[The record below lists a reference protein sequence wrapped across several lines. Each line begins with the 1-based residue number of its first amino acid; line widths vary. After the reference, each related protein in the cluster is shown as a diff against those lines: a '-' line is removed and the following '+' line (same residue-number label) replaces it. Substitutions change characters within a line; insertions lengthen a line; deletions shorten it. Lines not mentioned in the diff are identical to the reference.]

1 MKKTTMR
8 KAVLLLLLAAWTFP
22 VMAQQWEAILSDT
35 VSISSG
41 FINEDNTMEL
51 VGYSGN
57 YGAYFR
63 VFGDG
68 NYETTTF
75 PAPEGKK
82 LVLQT
87 LTPLD
92 DGGYFVSGRIMNN
105 RLNDS
110 GELKIM
116 ILDGD
121 LNVVKEQTLQVA
133 EGFLGFTD
141 GAAAMDDD
149 GTIVLLKTARREMPN
164 YQGGYESRG
173 VLFRFTQSGDSLNCR
188 YLLADPPDPICYIQQ
203 IENQKLI
210 NDPYSD
216 QIIAVCAGQGGVQSL
231 LYFDYDFNL
240 TNDFFIDDISFPETG
255 PGWQCKHISHPY
267 VGYWYNAN
275 AMLLVADQEDTDI
288 SANKPHLLIGK
299 MNHEGEIIER
309 VEINKPDTLFYAYG
323 GMAYANDSTVYV
335 STRCHTE
342 GWLDPY
348 YPCVYLVN
356 IGLEILGKV
365 ELWDELDYYPQTVFP
380 TSDGGCVFCIK
391 GNSWWVEPL
400 QKVIRFSREDFNPIP
415 CSVKEVPQE
424 AIKALVYPN
433 PAKDELN
440 IDISDVHNLE
450 GCRISITDALGRPCV
465 DRFVR
470 GEGNVLTVGVSGLK
484 AGVYTY
490 RVYNAEKELAGGKF
504 VKE

>member
-1 MKKTTMR
+1 MWKP
-8 KAVLLLLLAAWTFP
+8 LLLVFFSALSPLF
-22 VMAQQWEAILSDT
+22 VFAQQWETILSDT

-68 NYETTTF
+68 HYETTTF

-92 DGGYFVSGRIMNN
+92 NGGYFVSGRIATNPSDIN
-105 RLNDS
+105 E

-116 ILDGD
+116 ILDDD

-133 EGFLGFTD
+133 DGFLGFTD
-141 GAAAMDDD
+141 GAAVMDDD

-188 YLLADPPDPICYIQQ
+188 YLLADPPDPICYIHQ
-203 IENQKLI
+203 IRNQTLK

-216 QIIAVCAGQGGVQSL
+216 QIIGLCAGRNGVQSL

-240 TNDFFIDDISFPETG
+240 TNNFQIDDISLPELTSG
-255 PGWQCKHISHPY
+255 KYVSEPH

-275 AMLLVADQEDTDI
+275 EMLLAATQKDPDHYV
-288 SANKPHLLIGK
+288 NHPHLLVGK
-299 MNHEGEIIER
+299 MNREGEIIEKT
-309 VEINKPDTLFYAYG
+309 EINKPDTLFYAYG
-323 GMAYANDSTVYV
+323 GMAYSNDSTVYV
-335 STRCHTE
+335 STRCHTVS
-342 GWLDPY
+342 WLDPF
-348 YPCVYLVN
+348 YPCLYLVST
-356 IGLEILGKV
+356 GLEILGKV
-365 ELWDELDYYPQTVFP
+365 ELWDELDYFPQAVFP
-380 TSDGGCVFCIK
+380 TSDGGCVFFII
-391 GNSWWVEPL
+391 GDQLWIEPV
-400 QKVIRFSREDFNPIP
+400 QKIIRFSREDFNPIP

-424 AIKALVYPN
+424 TIKASAYPN
-433 PAKDELN
+433 PAKDALN
-440 IDISDVHNLE
+440 IDISGLPENEKH
-450 GCRISITDALGRPCV
+450 RIQITDALGHICM
-465 DRFVR
+465 DRIIR
-470 GEGNVLTVGVSGLK
+470 GEGNVLTVGVANLSV
-484 AGVYTY
+484 GVYTY
-490 RVYNAEKELAGGKF
+490 QIYDNKKTLSTGKF

>member
-1 MKKTTMR
+1 MWKP
-8 KAVLLLLLAAWTFP
+8 LLLVFFSALSPLF
-22 VMAQQWEAILSDT
+22 VFAQQWETILSDT

-92 DGGYFVSGRIMNN
+92 NGGYFVSGRIATNSSDIN
-105 RLNDS
+105 E

-116 ILDGD
+116 IVDGD

-288 SANKPHLLIGK
+288 YANKPHLLIGK

-424 AIKALVYPN
+424 AIKALAYPN
-433 PAKDELN
+433 PAKDALN
-440 IDISDVHNLE
+440 IDISGLPENEKH
-450 GCRISITDALGRPCV
+450 RIQITDALGHICM
-465 DRFVR
+465 DRIIR
-470 GEGNVLTVGVSGLK
+470 GEGNVLTVGVANLSV
-484 AGVYTY
+484 GVYTY
-490 RVYNAEKELAGGKF
+490 QIYDNKKTLSSGKF
-504 VKE
+504 VKK

>member
-1 MKKTTMR
+1 MWKP
-8 KAVLLLLLAAWTFP
+8 LLLVFFSALSPLF
-22 VMAQQWEAILSDT
+22 VFAQQWETILSDT

-63 VFGDG
+63 MFGDG

-92 DGGYFVSGRIMNN
+92 NGGYFVSGRIATNPSDIN
-105 RLNDS
+105 E

-173 VLFRFTQSGDSLNCR
+173 VLFRFTQSGDSLDCR
-188 YLLADPPDPICYIQQ
+188 YLLADPPDPICYIHQ
-203 IENQKLI
+203 IKSQKLM

-216 QIIAVCAGQGGVQSL
+216 QIIGVCAGRNGVQSL

-240 TNDFFIDDISFPETG
+240 TNNFQIDDISLPELTSG
-255 PGWQCKHISHPY
+255 KYVTEPH

-275 AMLLVADQEDTDI
+275 EMLLAATQKDPDHYVNHPHLLVA
-288 SANKPHLLIGK
+288 K
-299 MNHEGEIIER
+299 MNREGEIIEKT
-309 VEINKPDTLFYAYG
+309 EINKPDTLFYAYG
-323 GMAYANDSTVYV
+323 GMAYSNDSTVYV
-335 STRCHTE
+335 STRCHTVS
-342 GWLDPY
+342 WLDPF
-348 YPCVYLVN
+348 YPCLYLVST
-356 IGLEILGKV
+356 GLEILGKV
-365 ELWDELDYYPQTVFP
+365 ELWDELDYFPQAVFP
-380 TSDGGCVFCIK
+380 TSDGGCVFFII
-391 GNSWWVEPL
+391 GDQLWIEPV
-400 QKVIRFSREDFNPIP
+400 QKIIRFSREDFNPIP
-415 CSVKEVPQE
+415 CSVKELPKE
-424 AIKALVYPN
+424 AIKAMAYPN
-433 PAKDELN
+433 PARDALN
-440 IDISDVHNLE
+440 IDISGLPENEKH
-450 GCRISITDALGRPCV
+450 RIQITDALGHICM
-465 DRFVR
+465 DRIIR
-470 GEGNVLTVGVSGLK
+470 GEGNVLTVGVANLSV
-484 AGVYTY
+484 GVYTY
-490 RVYNAEKELAGGKF
+490 QIYDNKKTLSSGKF
-504 VKE
+504 VKK

>member
-1 MKKTTMR
+1 MKSTKKIIMLCCLMVL
-8 KAVLLLLLAAWTFP
+8 AV
-22 VMAQQWEAILSDT
+22 MGRAQQWETILPDS

-51 VGYSGN
+51 VGCSGN
-57 YGAYFR
+57 DGAYFK

-68 NYETTTF
+68 HYETTTF
-75 PAPEGKK
+75 PAPEGKQ

-92 DGGYFVSGRIMNN
+92 DGGCFVSGRIMTN

-116 ILDGD
+116 ILDDD
-121 LNVVKEQTLQVA
+121 LNVVKEHTLQVA

-141 GAAAMDDD
+141 GAAVMDDD

-173 VLFRFTQSGDSLNCR
+173 ALFRFTQSGDSLNCR
-188 YLLADPPDPICYIQQ
+188 YLLADPPDPICYIHQ
-203 IENQKLI
+203 IRNQILW

-216 QIIAVCAGQGGVQSL
+216 QIIGVCAGRNGLQSL

-240 TNDFFIDDISFPETG
+240 TNDFFIDDISLPELSSG
-255 PGWQCKHISHPY
+255 KYVNRPHIVS
-267 VGYWYNAN
+267 WYNEN
-275 AMLLVADQEDTDI
+275 EMLLVADQQDTVVH
-288 SANKPHLLIGK
+288 NKPHLLIGK
-299 MNHEGEIIER
+299 MNREGEIIEKA
-309 VEINKPDTLFYAYG
+309 EINKPDTLFYAFG
-323 GMAYANDSTVYV
+323 GTAYANDSTVYV

-342 GWLDPY
+342 SWLDPL
-348 YPCVYLVN
+348 YPCAYLVST
-356 IGLEILGKV
+356 GLEILGKV
-365 ELWDELDYYPQTVFP
+365 ELWDELDYYPQAIFP

-391 GNSWWVEPL
+391 GDSWYVEPTV
-400 QKVIRFSREDFNPIP
+400 KIIRFSREDFNPIP

-424 AIKALVYPN
+424 TIKALAYPN

-440 IDISDVHNLE
+440 IDISGLSQNMEH
-450 GCRISITDALGRPCV
+450 RIQITDALGHICM
-465 DRFVR
+465 DRIIR
-470 GEGNVLTVGVSGLK
+470 GEGNVLTVGVASLPVGM
-484 AGVYTY
+484 YTY
-490 RVYNAEKELAGGKF
+490 QIYYDKKTISSGKF

>member
-1 MKKTTMR
+1 MWKP
-8 KAVLLLLLAAWTFP
+8 LLLVFFSALSPLF
-22 VMAQQWEAILSDT
+22 VFAQQWETILSDT

-68 NYETTTF
+68 QYEVTTF

-87 LTPLD
+87 LTPLG
-92 DGGYFVSGRIMNN
+92 DGGYFVSGRIMTN

-110 GELKIM
+110 GELQIM
-116 ILDGD
+116 ILDDD

-141 GAAAMDDD
+141 GAAVMDDD

-164 YQGGYESRG
+164 FPPGSFESRG

-188 YLLADPPDPICYIQQ
+188 YLLADPPDPICYIHQ
-203 IENQKLI
+203 IKSQKLM

-216 QIIAVCAGQGGVQSL
+216 QIIGVCAGRNGVQSL

-240 TNDFFIDDISFPETG
+240 TNNFQIDDISLPELTSG
-255 PGWQCKHISHPY
+255 KYVSEPH

-275 AMLLVADQEDTDI
+275 EMLLAATQKDPDHYV
-288 SANKPHLLIGK
+288 NHPHLLVGK
-299 MNHEGEIIER
+299 MNREGEIIEKT
-309 VEINKPDTLFYAYG
+309 EINKPDTLFYAYG
-323 GMAYANDSTVYV
+323 GMAYSNDSTVYV
-335 STRCHTE
+335 STRCHTVS
-342 GWLDPY
+342 WLDPF
-348 YPCVYLVN
+348 YPCLYLVST
-356 IGLEILGKV
+356 GLEVLGKV
-365 ELWDELDYYPQTVFP
+365 ELWEELDYFPQAVFP
-380 TSDGGCVFCIK
+380 TSDGGCVFFII
-391 GNSWWVEPL
+391 GDQLWIEPV
-400 QKVIRFSREDFNPIP
+400 QKIIRFSREDFNPIP

-424 AIKALVYPN
+424 AIKASAYPN

-440 IDISDVHNLE
+440 IDISGLPENEKH
-450 GCRISITDALGRPCV
+450 RIQITDALGHICM
-465 DRFVR
+465 DRIIR
-470 GEGNVLTVGVSGLK
+470 GEGNVLTVGVANLSV
-484 AGVYTY
+484 GVYTY
-490 RVYNAEKELAGGKF
+490 QIYDNKKTLSSGKF
-504 VKE
+504 VKK

>member
-1 MKKTTMR
+1 MWKP
-8 KAVLLLLLAAWTFP
+8 LLLVFFSALSPLF
-22 VMAQQWEAILSDT
+22 VFAQQWETILSDT

-63 VFGDG
+63 MFGDG

-92 DGGYFVSGRIMNN
+92 NGGYFVSGRIATNPSDIN
-105 RLNDS
+105 E

-173 VLFRFTQSGDSLNCR
+173 VLFRFTQSGDSLDCR
-188 YLLADPPDPICYIQQ
+188 YLLADPPDPICYIHQ
-203 IENQKLI
+203 IKSQKLM

-216 QIIAVCAGQGGVQSL
+216 QIIGVCAGRNGVQSL

-240 TNDFFIDDISFPETG
+240 TNNFQIDDISLPELTSG
-255 PGWQCKHISHPY
+255 KYVTEPH

-275 AMLLVADQEDTDI
+275 EMLLAATQKDPDHYVNHPHLLVA
-288 SANKPHLLIGK
+288 K
-299 MNHEGEIIER
+299 MNREGEIIEKT
-309 VEINKPDTLFYAYG
+309 EINKPDTLFYAYG
-323 GMAYANDSTVYV
+323 GMAYANESTVYV
-335 STRCHTE
+335 STRCHTVS
-342 GWLDPY
+342 WLDPF
-348 YPCVYLVN
+348 YPCLYLVST
-356 IGLEILGKV
+356 GLEILGKV
-365 ELWDELDYYPQTVFP
+365 ELWDELDYFPQAVFP
-380 TSDGGCVFCIK
+380 TSDGGCVFFII
-391 GNSWWVEPL
+391 GDQLWIEPV
-400 QKVIRFSREDFNPIP
+400 QKIIRFSREDFNPIP

-424 AIKALVYPN
+424 TIKALAYPN
-433 PAKDELN
+433 PAMDELN
-440 IDISDVHNLE
+440 IDISGLPQNMEH
-450 GCRISITDALGRPCV
+450 RIQITNAWGHICM
-465 DRFVR
+465 DRIIR
-470 GEGNVLTVGVSGLK
+470 GEGNVLTVGVANLSV
-484 AGVYTY
+484 GVYTY
-490 RVYNAEKELAGGKF
+490 QIYDNKKTLSSGKF
-504 VKE
+504 VKK

>member
-1 MKKTTMR
+1 MLCATLPF
-8 KAVLLLLLAAWTFP
+8 VVF
-22 VMAQQWEAILSDT
+22 AQQWEAVLPDT
-35 VSISSG
+35 VSINNG

-57 YGAYFR
+57 DGAYFK

-68 NYETTTF
+68 QYETTTF

-92 DGGYFVSGRIMNN
+92 DGGYFVSGRIMTN

-116 ILDGD
+116 ILDDD

-141 GAAAMDDD
+141 GAAVMDDD

-164 YQGGYESRG
+164 YPGGYESRG

-188 YLLADPPDPICYIQQ
+188 YLLADQPDPICYIHQ
-203 IENQKLI
+203 IRNQKLM
-210 NDPYSD
+210 NDPISD
-216 QIIAVCAGQGGVQSL
+216 QIIAVCAGQNGLQSL

-240 TNDFFIDDISFPETG
+240 TNDFFIEDISITG
-255 PGWQCKHISHPY
+255 LTSWKYVSDPH

-275 AMLLVADQEDTDI
+275 EMLLAATQMDPDHNV
-288 SANKPHLLIGK
+288 NHPHLLIGK
-299 MNHEGEIIER
+299 MNREGEIIEKT
-309 VEINKPDTLFYAYG
+309 EIDKPDTLFYAYG

-335 STRCHTE
+335 TTRCHTE
-342 GWLDPY
+342 SWMDPY
-348 YPCVYLVN
+348 YPCAYLVTT
-356 IGLEILGKV
+356 GLEILGKV
-365 ELWDELDYYPQTVFP
+365 ELWEELDYYPLAVFP
-380 TSDGGCVFCIK
+380 TSDDGCVFYIR
-391 GNSWWVEPL
+391 GNSWYVEPL
-400 QKVIRFSREDFNPIP
+400 VKIIHFSREDFNPIP
-415 CSVKEVPQE
+415 VGVKEMPKE
-424 AIKALVYPN
+424 TITALAYPN

-440 IDISDVHNLE
+440 IDISGLPENEKH
-450 GCRISITDALGRPCV
+450 RIQITDALGHICM
-465 DRFVR
+465 DRIIR
-470 GEGNVLTVGVSGLK
+470 GEGNVLTLGIASLP
-484 AGVYTY
+484 AGMYSYQIYDNKKT
-490 RVYNAEKELAGGKF
+490 LSSGKF

>member
-1 MKKTTMR
+1 MLC
-8 KAVLLLLLAAWTFP
+8 ALLPF
-22 VMAQQWEAILSDT
+22 VVFAQQWETILSDT

-68 NYETTTF
+68 HYETTTF

-92 DGGYFVSGRIMNN
+92 DGGYFVSGRIATNPSDIN
-105 RLNDS
+105 E

-121 LNVVKEQTLQVA
+121 LNMVKEQTLQVA

-173 VLFRFTQSGDSLNCR
+173 VLFRFTQLGDSLDCR
-188 YLLADPPDPICYIQQ
+188 YLLADPPDPICYIHPTKS
-203 IENQKLI
+203 QKLMT
-210 NDPYSD
+210 DPYSD
-216 QIIAVCAGQGGVQSL
+216 QIIGVCAGRNGVQSL

-240 TNDFFIDDISFPETG
+240 TNNFQIDDISLPELTSG
-255 PGWQCKHISHPY
+255 KYVSEPH

-275 AMLLVADQEDTDI
+275 EMLLAATQKDPDHYV
-288 SANKPHLLIGK
+288 NHPHLLVGK
-299 MNHEGEIIER
+299 MNREGEIIEKT
-309 VEINKPDTLFYAYG
+309 EINKPDTLFYAYG
-323 GMAYANDSTVYV
+323 GMAYSNDSTVYV
-335 STRCHTE
+335 STRCHTVS
-342 GWLDPY
+342 WLDPF
-348 YPCVYLVN
+348 YPCLYLVST
-356 IGLEILGKV
+356 GLEVLGKV
-365 ELWDELDYYPQTVFP
+365 ELWDELDYFPQAVFP
-380 TSDGGCVFCIK
+380 TSDGGCVFFII
-391 GNSWWVEPL
+391 GDQLWIEPV
-400 QKVIRFSREDFNPIP
+400 QKIIRFSREDFNPIP

-424 AIKALVYPN
+424 TIKALAYPN
-433 PAKDELN
+433 PAMDELN
-440 IDISDVHNLE
+440 IDISGLPQNMEH
-450 GCRISITDALGRPCV
+450 RIQITNAWGHICM
-465 DRFVR
+465 DRIIR
-470 GEGNVLTVGVSGLK
+470 GEGNVLTVGVANLSV
-484 AGVYTY
+484 GVYTY
-490 RVYNAEKELAGGKF
+490 QIYDNKKTLSSGKF
-504 VKE
+504 VKK

>member
-1 MKKTTMR
+1 M
-8 KAVLLLLLAAWTFP
+8 
-22 VMAQQWEAILSDT
+22 VMAATGYGQQWETILSDT

-68 NYETTTF
+68 HYETTTF

-141 GAAAMDDD
+141 GAAVMDDD

-173 VLFRFTQSGDSLNCR
+173 ALFRFTQSGDSLNCR
-188 YLLADPPDPICYIQQ
+188 YLLADPPDPICYIHQ
-203 IENQKLI
+203 IRNQILW

-216 QIIAVCAGQGGVQSL
+216 QIIGVCAGRNGLQSL

-240 TNDFFIDDISFPETG
+240 TNDFFIDDISLPELSTG
-255 PGWQCKHISHPY
+255 KYVNRPHIVS
-267 VGYWYNAN
+267 WYNEN
-275 AMLLVADQEDTDI
+275 EMLLVADQQDTVVH
-288 SANKPHLLIGK
+288 NKPHLLIGK
-299 MNHEGEIIER
+299 MNREGEIIEKA
-309 VEINKPDTLFYAYG
+309 EINKPDTLFYAFG
-323 GMAYANDSTVYV
+323 GTAYANDSTVYV

-342 GWLDPY
+342 SWLDPL
-348 YPCVYLVN
+348 YPCAYLVST
-356 IGLEILGKV
+356 GLEILGKV
-365 ELWDELDYYPQTVFP
+365 ELWDELDYYPQAVFP

-391 GNSWWVEPL
+391 GDSWYVEPTV
-400 QKVIRFSREDFNPIP
+400 KIIRFSREDFNPIP

-424 AIKALVYPN
+424 MIKALAYPN

-440 IDISDVHNLE
+440 IDISGLPEHNKY
-450 GCRISITDALGRPCV
+450 RIQITDALGHICM
-465 DRFVR
+465 DRIVR
-470 GEGNVLTVGVSGLK
+470 GEGNVLSVGVANLP
-484 AGVYTY
+484 AGMYTY
-490 RVYNAEKELAGGKF
+490 QIYNDKKTLSSGKF

>member
-1 MKKTTMR
+1 M
-8 KAVLLLLLAAWTFP
+8 
-22 VMAQQWEAILSDT
+22 VMAATSYGQQWETVLPDS
-35 VSISSG
+35 VSISGG
-41 FINEDNTMEL
+41 FVNEDNTIEL
-51 VGYSGN
+51 VGCSGN
-57 YGAYFR
+57 DGAYFK
-63 VFGDG
+63 VFEDG
-68 NYETTTF
+68 QCETTTF
-75 PAPEGKK
+75 PAPDGKK

-87 LTPLD
+87 ITPLD
-92 DGGYFVSGRIMNN
+92 NGGCFVSGRIMTN

-116 ILDGD
+116 ILDDD
-121 LNVVKEQTLQVA
+121 LNVVKEHILQVA

-141 GAAAMDDD
+141 GAAVMDDD

-188 YLLADPPDPICYIQQ
+188 YLLADPPDPICYIHQ
-203 IENQKLI
+203 IRNQILW

-216 QIIAVCAGQGGVQSL
+216 QIIGVCAGQNGVQSL

-240 TNDFFIDDISFPETG
+240 TNDFHIDDVSLPELTSG
-255 PGWQCKHISHPY
+255 KYVNRPHIVS
-267 VGYWYNAN
+267 WYNEN
-275 AMLLVADQEDTDI
+275 EMLLVADQQDTVVH
-288 SANKPHLLIGK
+288 NKPHLLIGK
-299 MNHEGEIIER
+299 MNREGEIIEKA
-309 VEINKPDTLFYAYG
+309 EINKPDTLFYAFG
-323 GMAYANDSTVYV
+323 GTAYANDSTVYV

-342 GWLDPY
+342 SWMDPY

-356 IGLEILGKV
+356 TGLEILGKV

-424 AIKALVYPN
+424 AIKTLAYPN

-440 IDISDVHNLE
+440 IDISGLSQNMEH
-450 GCRISITDALGRPCV
+450 RIQITDALGHICM
-465 DRFVR
+465 DRIIR
-470 GEGNVLTVGVSGLK
+470 GEGNVLTVGVASLPVGM
-484 AGVYTY
+484 YTY
-490 RVYNAEKELAGGKF
+490 QIYYDKKTISSGKF

>member
-1 MKKTTMR
+1 MLC
-8 KAVLLLLLAAWTFP
+8 ALLPF
-22 VMAQQWEAILSDT
+22 VVFAQQWETILSDT

-68 NYETTTF
+68 HYETTTF

-92 DGGYFVSGRIMNN
+92 NGGYFVSGRIMNN

-121 LNVVKEQTLQVA
+121 LNVVKEQTLQVV

-173 VLFRFTQSGDSLNCR
+173 VLFRFTQSGDSLDCR
-188 YLLADPPDPICYIQQ
+188 YLLADPPDPICYIHQ
-203 IENQKLI
+203 IKSQKLM

-216 QIIAVCAGQGGVQSL
+216 QIIGVCAGRNGVQSL

-240 TNDFFIDDISFPETG
+240 TNDFQIDDISLPELTSG
-255 PGWQCKHISHPY
+255 KYVTEPH

-275 AMLLVADQEDTDI
+275 EMLLAATQKDPDHYV
-288 SANKPHLLIGK
+288 NHPHLLVGK
-299 MNHEGEIIER
+299 MNREGEIIEKA
-309 VEINKPDTLFYAYG
+309 EINKPDTLFYAYG

-335 STRCHTE
+335 STRCHTVS
-342 GWLDPY
+342 WLDPF
-348 YPCVYLVN
+348 YPCLYLVSTE
-356 IGLEILGKV
+356 LEVLGKV
-365 ELWDELDYYPQTVFP
+365 ELWDELDYYPQAVFP
-380 TSDGGCVFCIK
+380 TSDGGCVFFII
-391 GNSWWVEPL
+391 GDQLWIEPV
-400 QKVIRFSREDFNPIP
+400 QKIIRFSREDFNPIP

-424 AIKALVYPN
+424 AIKALAYPN

-440 IDISDVHNLE
+440 IDISGLPENKEH
-450 GCRISITDALGRPCV
+450 RIQITDALGHICM
-465 DRFVR
+465 DRIIR
-470 GEGNVLTVGVSGLK
+470 GEGNVLTVGVASLP
-484 AGVYTY
+484 AGMYTY
-490 RVYNAEKELAGGKF
+490 QIYNDKKTLSSGKF

>member
-1 MKKTTMR
+1 MKTTKQFVMICC
-8 KAVLLLLLAAWTFP
+8 LM
-22 VMAQQWEAILSDT
+22 VMAATGYGQQWETILSDT

-57 YGAYFR
+57 YGAYLR

-68 NYETTTF
+68 HYETTTF

-141 GAAAMDDD
+141 GAAVMDDD
-149 GTIVLLKTARREMPN
+149 GTIVLLKTARREKPN
-164 YQGGYESRG
+164 FPSGSFESRG

-188 YLLADPPDPICYIQQ
+188 YLLADPPDPICYIHQ
-203 IENQKLI
+203 IKSQKLM

-216 QIIAVCAGQGGVQSL
+216 QIIAVCAGQGGLQSL

-240 TNDFFIDDISFPETG
+240 ANDYFINDISLPELSSGKYVTE
-255 PGWQCKHISHPY
+255 PH

-275 AMLLVADQEDTDI
+275 EMLLAATQKDPDHYV
-288 SANKPHLLIGK
+288 NHPHLLVGK
-299 MNHEGEIIER
+299 MNREGEIIEKT
-309 VEINKPDTLFYAYG
+309 EINKPDTLFYAYG
-323 GMAYANDSTVYV
+323 GMAYSNDSTVYV
-335 STRCHTE
+335 STRCHTVS
-342 GWLDPY
+342 WLDPF
-348 YPCVYLVN
+348 YPCLYLVST
-356 IGLEILGKV
+356 GLEVLGKV
-365 ELWDELDYYPQTVFP
+365 ELWDELDYFPQAVFP
-380 TSDGGCVFCIK
+380 TSDGGCVFFII
-391 GNSWWVEPL
+391 GDQLWIEPV
-400 QKVIRFSREDFNPIP
+400 QKIIRFSREDFNPIP

-424 AIKALVYPN
+424 AIKASAYPN
-433 PAKDELN
+433 PAKDALN
-440 IDISDVHNLE
+440 IDISGLPENKEH
-450 GCRISITDALGRPCV
+450 RIQITDALGHICM
-465 DRFVR
+465 DRIIR
-470 GEGNVLTVGVSGLK
+470 GEGNVLSVGVVNLP
-484 AGVYTY
+484 AGMYTY
-490 RVYNAEKELAGGKF
+490 QIYNDKKTLSSGKF

>member
-1 MKKTTMR
+1 MICCLM
-8 KAVLLLLLAAWTFP
+8 
-22 VMAQQWEAILSDT
+22 VMAATGYGQQWETILSDT

-68 NYETTTF
+68 HYETTTF

-141 GAAAMDDD
+141 GAAVMDDD
-149 GTIVLLKTARREMPN
+149 GTIVLLKTARREKPN
-164 YQGGYESRG
+164 FPSGSFESRG
-173 VLFRFTQSGDSLNCR
+173 VLFRFTQSGDSLDCR
-188 YLLADPPDPICYIQQ
+188 YLLADPPAPICYIQQ

-299 MNHEGEIIER
+299 MNREGEIIER

-380 TSDGGCVFCIK
+380 TSDGGCVFFIK

-440 IDISDVHNLE
+440 IDISGLPENEKH
-450 GCRISITDALGRPCV
+450 RIQITDALGHICM
-465 DRFVR
+465 DRIIR
-470 GEGNVLTVGVSGLK
+470 GEGNVLTVGVANLSV
-484 AGVYTY
+484 GVYTY
-490 RVYNAEKELAGGKF
+490 QIYDNKKTLSSGKF

>member
-1 MKKTTMR
+1 MLC
-8 KAVLLLLLAAWTFP
+8 ALLPF
-22 VMAQQWEAILSDT
+22 VVFAQQWETILSDT

-41 FINEDNTMEL
+41 FINEDNTVEL

-57 YGAYFR
+57 NGAYFR

-92 DGGYFVSGRIMNN
+92 NGGYFVSGRIATDLSDINE
-105 RLNDS
+105 

-133 EGFLGFTD
+133 VGFLGFTD
-141 GAAAMDDD
+141 GAAVMDDD
-149 GTIVLLKTARREMPN
+149 GTIVLLKTARREKPN
-164 YQGGYESRG
+164 FPSGSFESRG

-188 YLLADPPDPICYIQQ
+188 YLLADPPDPICYIHQ
-203 IENQKLI
+203 IKSQKLM

-216 QIIAVCAGQGGVQSL
+216 QIIGVCAGRNGVQSL

-240 TNDFFIDDISFPETG
+240 TNNFQIDDISLPELTSG
-255 PGWQCKHISHPY
+255 KYVTEPH

-275 AMLLVADQEDTDI
+275 EMLLAATQKDPDHYV
-288 SANKPHLLIGK
+288 NHPHLLVGK
-299 MNHEGEIIER
+299 MNREGEIIEKT
-309 VEINKPDTLFYAYG
+309 EINKPDTLFYAYG
-323 GMAYANDSTVYV
+323 GMAYSNDSTVYV
-335 STRCHTE
+335 STRCHTVS
-342 GWLDPY
+342 WLDPF
-348 YPCVYLVN
+348 YPCLYLVST
-356 IGLEILGKV
+356 GLEILGKV
-365 ELWDELDYYPQTVFP
+365 ELWDELDYFPQAVFP
-380 TSDGGCVFCIK
+380 TSDGGCVFFII
-391 GNSWWVEPL
+391 GDQLWIEPV
-400 QKVIRFSREDFNPIP
+400 QKIIRFSREDFNPIP

-424 AIKALVYPN
+424 AIKASAYPN
-433 PAKDELN
+433 PAKDALN
-440 IDISDVHNLE
+440 IDISGLPENKEH
-450 GCRISITDALGRPCV
+450 RIQITDALGHICM
-465 DRFVR
+465 DRIIR
-470 GEGNVLTVGVSGLK
+470 GEGNVLSVGVVNLP
-484 AGVYTY
+484 AGMYTY
-490 RVYNAEKELAGGKF
+490 QIYNDKKTLSSGKF

>member
-1 MKKTTMR
+1 MKSTKKIIMLCCMMVL
-8 KAVLLLLLAAWTFP
+8 AV
-22 VMAQQWEAILSDT
+22 MGRAQQWETILPDS

-51 VGYSGN
+51 VGCSGN
-57 YGAYFR
+57 DGAYFR

-68 NYETTTF
+68 YYETTTF

-87 LTPLD
+87 ITPLD
-92 DGGYFVSGRIMNN
+92 NGGCFVSGRIMTN

-116 ILDGD
+116 ILDDD
-121 LNVVKEQTLQVA
+121 LNVVKEHTLQVA

-141 GAAAMDDD
+141 GAAVMDDD

-173 VLFRFTQSGDSLNCR
+173 ALFRFTQSGDSLNCR
-188 YLLADPPDPICYIQQ
+188 YLLADPPDPICYIHQ
-203 IENQKLI
+203 IRNQVLW

-216 QIIAVCAGQGGVQSL
+216 QIIGVCAGRNGLQSL

-240 TNDFFIDDISFPETG
+240 TNDFFIDDISLPELSSG
-255 PGWQCKHISHPY
+255 KYVNRPHIVS
-267 VGYWYNAN
+267 WYNEN
-275 AMLLVADQEDTDI
+275 EMLLAADQQDTVVH
-288 SANKPHLLIGK
+288 NKPHLLIGK
-299 MNHEGEIIER
+299 MNREGEIIEKA
-309 VEINKPDTLFYAYG
+309 EINKPDTLFYAFG
-323 GMAYANDSTVYV
+323 GTAYANDSTVYV

-342 GWLDPY
+342 SWLDPL
-348 YPCVYLVN
+348 YPCAYLVST
-356 IGLEILGKV
+356 GLEILGKV
-365 ELWDELDYYPQTVFP
+365 ELWDELDYYPQAIFP

-391 GNSWWVEPL
+391 GDSWYVEPTV
-400 QKVIRFSREDFNPIP
+400 KIIRFSREDFNPIP

-424 AIKALVYPN
+424 TIKALAYPN

-440 IDISDVHNLE
+440 IDISGLSQNMEH
-450 GCRISITDALGRPCV
+450 RIQITDALGHICM
-465 DRFVR
+465 DRIIR
-470 GEGNVLTVGVSGLK
+470 GEGDVLTVGVASLPVGM
-484 AGVYTY
+484 YTY
-490 RVYNAEKELAGGKF
+490 QIYYDKKTISSGKF

>member
-1 MKKTTMR
+1 MKTTKQFMMICC
-8 KAVLLLLLAAWTFP
+8 LM
-22 VMAQQWEAILSDT
+22 VMGGTMKAQQWETVLPDS
-35 VSISSG
+35 VSISGG
-41 FINEDNTMEL
+41 FINEDNTTEL
-51 VGYSGN
+51 IGCSGN
-57 YGAYFR
+57 DGAYFR
-63 VFGDG
+63 VFEDG
-68 NYETTTF
+68 QYETTTF
-75 PAPEGKK
+75 PAPEGKQ

-92 DGGYFVSGRIMNN
+92 NGGYFISGRIMTN
-105 RLNDS
+105 RSNDS
-110 GELKIM
+110 GELKII
-116 ILDGD
+116 ILDD
-121 LNVVKEQTLQVA
+121 NLNVVSEQTLQVA
-133 EGFLGFTD
+133 EGFLGLTD
-141 GAAAMDDD
+141 GAAVMDDD
-149 GTIVLLKTARREMPN
+149 GTIVLLKTARREKPN
-164 YQGGYESRG
+164 YQGAYESRG
-173 VLFRFTQSGDSLNCR
+173 ALFRFTQSGDSLNCR

-240 TNDFFIDDISFPETG
+240 TNDFFIDDISFPEIG

-275 AMLLVADQEDTDI
+275 EMLLVADQEDTDI
-288 SANKPHLLIGK
+288 YANKPHLLIGK
-299 MNHEGEIIER
+299 MNREGEIIER

-323 GMAYANDSTVYV
+323 GMAYANDSTVYI

-356 IGLEILGKV
+356 TGLEILGKV

-424 AIKALVYPN
+424 TIKALAYPN
-433 PAKDELN
+433 PTNGILN
-440 IDISDVHNLE
+440 IPINHAEHNELRLQIFDMK
-450 GCRISITDALGRPCV
+450 GVKCFDCAITRQGDLITVDTQNLDAGMYVYRVLSGGKEV
-465 DRFVR
+465 GNGRFVR
-470 GEGNVLTVGVSGLK
+470 E
-484 AGVYTY
+484 
-490 RVYNAEKELAGGKF
+490 
-504 VKE
+504 

>member
-1 MKKTTMR
+1 MKTTKKIMMICCLM
-8 KAVLLLLLAAWTFP
+8 VMAA
-22 VMAQQWEAILSDT
+22 MGYAQQWETILSDT

-68 NYETTTF
+68 HYETTTF

-149 GTIVLLKTARREMPN
+149 GTIVLLKTARREKPN
-164 YQGGYESRG
+164 FPSGSFESRG
-173 VLFRFTQSGDSLNCR
+173 VLFRFTQSGDSLDCR
-188 YLLADPPDPICYIQQ
+188 YLLADPPDPICYIYQ
-203 IENQKLI
+203 IERQKLI

-216 QIIAVCAGQGGVQSL
+216 QIIAVCAGQGGLQSL

-240 TNDFFIDDISFPETG
+240 ANDYFIDDISLPELTSG
-255 PGWQCKHISHPY
+255 KYVSEPH

-275 AMLLVADQEDTDI
+275 EMLLAATQKDPDHYV
-288 SANKPHLLIGK
+288 NHPHLLVGK
-299 MNHEGEIIER
+299 MNREGEIIEKT
-309 VEINKPDTLFYAYG
+309 EINKPDTLFYAYG

-335 STRCHTE
+335 STRCHTVS
-342 GWLDPY
+342 WLDPF
-348 YPCVYLVN
+348 YPCLYLVSTE
-356 IGLEILGKV
+356 LEVLGKV
-365 ELWDELDYYPQTVFP
+365 ELWDELDYYPQAVFP
-380 TSDGGCVFCIK
+380 TSDGGCVFFII
-391 GNSWWVEPL
+391 GDQLWIEPV
-400 QKVIRFSREDFNPIP
+400 QKIIRFSREDFNPIP

-424 AIKALVYPN
+424 AIKASAYPN
-433 PAKDELN
+433 PAKDALN
-440 IDISDVHNLE
+440 IDISGLPENEKH
-450 GCRISITDALGRPCV
+450 RIQITDALGHICM
-465 DRFVR
+465 DRIIR
-470 GEGNVLTVGVSGLK
+470 GEGNVLTVGVASLP
-484 AGVYTY
+484 AGMYTY
-490 RVYNAEKELAGGKF
+490 QIYNDKKTLSSGKF